1 MACFVVSSSTTLDM
15 IGLLSSRNTTY
26 QDLAEAAVRLVV
38 LVKKR
43 KKKKSV
49 LECFFSFAA
58 VDAREALL
66 CRLFLPYLTKSDGRE
81 SPRRSIDKKF
91 QLFYYFIDFPCNA
104 LWLSH
109 RSLRSL
115 RETICV
121 VLNHCGLLLLFI
133 IIVCAHLV

>member
-1 MACFVVSSSTTLDM
+1 M

-91 QLFYYFIDFPCNA
+91 
-104 LWLSH
+104 
-109 RSLRSL
+109 
-115 RETICV
+115 
-121 VLNHCGLLLLFI
+121 
-133 IIVCAHLV
+133 